1 MSEIELPKGIEE
13 KELLNLLTAQR
24 EAAIGFDQ
32 DRELNED
39 RARALDY
46 YKALHEGYVKRDLPV
61 NGNARSRVVTSEV
74 ADMVET
80 TLPDLMEV
88 FTNGDDVLTFRPV
101 GEDDEE
107 AAEQESDYIRHVFFN
122 ENDGWMLLYNA
133 FKDALISKLGIW
145 KFYWDISPEYEEY
158 ETEVDLMG
166 LQELQALGL
175 ELIEQSEPDEAG
187 IMQVTVAK
195 MIKEGRAVVENV
207 APEDFAV
214 TRYHG
219 QVSLKD
225 ADYVAH
231 RTRVTLQ
238 DLRARGYDEDLL
250 ATLHEVE
257 DHDEDVDYA
266 RDLAYENQDEEDPG
280 SDDLKEVEVIEHY
293 IRLDCEKYGE
303 PQLYR
308 IVTGNHERVILELEK
323 RAQVEFAA
331 ICPFPMP
338 HRFYG
343 QSVADKTVPIQKWKT
358 SLTRLANDA
367 YAFGLHGR
375 TEVAKDEV
383 VPGMTLEQLADNVPG
398 KYVVT
403 RSGNGLKP
411 HSSTA
416 DPGDY
421 LQMLEYINTVGEQ
434 RTGITRNAQGLNPDT
449 LHDTKGGAEILIG
462 AAQKRVRMMARLFAE
477 TGLKDLFMGLH
488 DLLRSNATMRQTARL
503 RGNWVPIDPSSWTRR
518 NDMDIH
524 IGVGSGGRQQDLQNV
539 REFSQVLQSLVELQ
553 GGPTG
558 PVVGPKEIYA
568 WADYYADR
576 LGIRGPERFITD
588 PEPAMQQQAMQPP
601 QPDPEVQAQM
611 AEMQRKQQE
620 FMAKMNLEQQKAYMK
635 AQTDQMK
642 MEMEGQLAVRQQD
655 MEAHLRR
662 EEEAN
667 PNIRPVDFGGQ
678 TG

>member
-1 MSEIELPKGIEE
+1 MNEIELPEGMEE

-46 YKALHEGYVKRDLPV
+46 YKGLHEGYVQKDLPV
-61 NGNARSRVVTSEV
+61 SGNSRSKVVTSEV

-80 TLPDLMEV
+80 SLPDLMEI

-101 GEDDEE
+101 GDEDED
-107 AAEQESDYIRHVFFN
+107 AAEQESDYVRHVFFN

-133 FKDALISKLGIW
+133 FKDALISKTGIF
-145 KFYWDISPEYEEY
+145 KFYWDIDPEYEEY
-158 ETEVDLMG
+158 ETEVDEMG

-175 ELIEQSEPDEAG
+175 ELVDQSEPDEMG
-187 IMQVTVAK
+187 IRQVTVAK
-195 MIKEGRAVVENV
+195 MVRDGRIVVENV

-219 QVSLKD
+219 QVSLRD

-250 ATLHEVE
+250 ATLHEAE

-266 RDLAYENQDEEDPG
+266 RDVAYENQDEEDPG

-293 IRLDCEKYGE
+293 IRLDSQKDGDT
-303 PQLYR
+303 QLYR

-358 SLTRLANDA
+358 SLSRLANDA
-367 YAFGLHGR
+367 YAFSLHAR
-375 TEVAKDEV
+375 TEVAKDEL
-383 VPGMTLEQLADNVPG
+383 VPGMTLEQLADHSPG
-398 KYVVT
+398 KHIVT
-403 RSGNGLKP
+403 RSGNGLKQ
-411 HSSTA
+411 HDSNA
-416 DPGDY
+416 NPGDY
-421 LQMLEYINTVGEQ
+421 LTMLEYVSTVAES
-434 RTGITRNAQGLNPDT
+434 RTGIARNAQGLNPDT

-462 AAQKRVRMMARLFAE
+462 AAQKRVRLMARLFAE
-477 TGLKDLFMGLH
+477 TGLRDLFMGIH
-488 DLLRSNATMRQTARL
+488 ELLRSNATMRQTARL
-503 RGNWVPIDPSSWTRR
+503 KGKWVPVDPSSWKRR

-524 IGVGSGGRQQDLQNV
+524 IGVGSGGRQQELQAV
-539 REFSQVLQSLVELQ
+539 REFSQVLTSLVELQ

-558 PVVGPKEIYA
+558 PVVTPQGIYA
-568 WADYYADR
+568 FADHYGDR
-576 LGIRGPERFITD
+576 LGIRGVERFITD

-601 QPDPEVQAQM
+601 QPDPEMQAQM

-620 FMAKMNLEQQKAYMK
+620 FMAKMSLEQQKAYLK

-642 MEMEGQLAVRQQD
+642 MEMEGKLAVRQQD
-655 MEAHLRR
+655 MEAQLRR
-662 EEEAN
+662 EEATN